1 MKTKILMAA
10 IAACIGGASL
20 AVTITEIP
28 VLRTS
33 KPTVKMRIDGAENM
47 EIEWNVSPEINPDVF
62 SSAAASVSF
71 IAENDSVTISL
82 DDWQKKPL
90 NIITEAGDTAHVLV
104 ERIASDPYTT
114 PDPAMLRR
122 SASGLLSRRQAEFD
136 IRALIYTI
144 DQVHPDIFSVCR
156 QEDLMRAVNSA
167 IASLPDSLTVEQL
180 YTTAAPLVAMI
191 GDGHTNLFYPNQ
203 IFSRTETRHMPVYV
217 RVLGDGTVKCT
228 SSLDSIIPRDA
239 RILSINGIPCD
250 TIVESML
257 PYVSGERRPFRM
269 SRINYTFITLYKAL
283 YGADRY
289 DVEYLPEGAKRPLR
303 HTFEPTTLE
312 EAYKRCPTNREAKH
326 DDYSFEIDSIRC
338 VAIMDFR
345 SFEDSERME
354 AFADSMFRTLRER
367 KIPDLVIDIRR
378 NGGGTS
384 DVGDVLLRY
393 ISPIPF
399 VQMDKALTKVTP
411 TTIRL
416 MGSPMAQT
424 GLRYNEADSTAFHR
438 PLTDDE
444 GHYDGNVYL
453 LVSNNTFSSAASF
466 AWAFKE
472 CNMGTVVGEESGGM
486 NVCYGDIMYYP
497 MPVSGIYCAISFK
510 RFWQLHA
517 DERDIHGVI
526 PDIAVPADDALDTAL
541 RRIAV
546 SRVRR

>member
-10 IAACIGGASL
+10 TAACIAGASL
-20 AVTITEIP
+20 AVTTTDIP

-33 KPTVKMRIDGAENM
+33 KPAVKMRIGDAENM
-47 EIEWNVSPEINPDVF
+47 EIMWNVSPEINPDVF

-82 DDWQKKPL
+82 EDWQKKPL
-90 NIITEAGDTAHVLV
+90 NIITAAGDTAHVLV
-104 ERIASDPYTT
+104 ERVASDPYTT
-114 PDPAMLRR
+114 PNPKLLTK
-122 SASGLLSRRQAEFD
+122 SPSGLLSREQAEFD

-156 QEDLMRAVNSA
+156 QEDLMRAVNNA
-167 IASLPDSLTVEQL
+167 IASLPDSLTIEQL

-191 GDGHTNLFYPNQ
+191 GDGHTNIFYPNQ
-203 IFSRTETRHMPVYV
+203 IFSRTETLHMPVYV
-217 RVLGDGTVKCT
+217 RVLGDGTIKCT

-239 RILSINGIPCD
+239 RILSINGTPCD
-250 TIVESML
+250 TIIENML

-269 SRINYTFITLYKAL
+269 SRINYTFLTLFHAL
-283 YGADRY
+283 YAADRY
-289 DVEYLPEGAKRPLR
+289 EVEYLPEGAKHPLR

-312 EAYKRCPTNREAKH
+312 EAFKRCPNNPNATHNA
-326 DDYSFEIDSIRC
+326 YSFEIDSIRR

-345 SFEDSERME
+345 KFDDSDRME
-354 AFADSMFRTLRER
+354 VFADSMFRVLRER

-393 ISPIPF
+393 ITPVPF
-399 VQMDKALTKVTP
+399 VQMDKALVKITP

-424 GLRYNEADSTAFHR
+424 GLHYNEADSTAFIR
-438 PLTDDE
+438 PLSADE

-453 LVSNNTFSSAASF
+453 LISNNTFSSAASF

-472 CNMGTVVGEESGGM
+472 CGMGTVIGEESGGM
-486 NVCYGDIMYYP
+486 NVCYGDVMYYP
-497 MPVSGIYCAISFK
+497 LPVSGIYCAISFK